1 MKHRLN
7 ILILEMEK
15 PLKVIFGSRIGREAM

>member
-7 ILILEMEK
+7 ILIREMEK
-15 PLKVIFGSRIGREAM
+15 PLKAIFGSRIDREAM